1 MMTADSPLPPQR
13 PARARF
19 PRWMVLA
26 MYSAYPLGL
35 LLLEG
40 PAGLA
45 GHVAGLV
52 LITLSFVLAWRL
64 WQTPFWRA
72 GNQPDCAL
80 DERERALRDRAY
92 RRAYTI
98 AGTAVLLGLV
108 YVQLAFDSDDRIRYW
123 LPAGFDEA
131 SRLFWGAFLV
141 LITLPA
147 AILAWD
153 REALD

>member
-1 MMTADSPLPPQR
+1 MMTADPPLPPER
-13 PARARF
+13 PARTRF

-26 MYSAYPLGL
+26 IYAAYPMGL
-35 LLLEG
+35 ALLEG
-40 PAGLA
+40 TSGLV

-72 GNQPDCAL
+72 GNQPDSAL

-92 RRAYTI
+92 RRAYSI
-98 AGTAVLLGLV
+98 AGAAVLLGLV
-108 YVQLAFDSDDRIRYW
+108 YVQFAFDSDDRIRFW
-123 LPAGFDEA
+123 LPASFDEA

-141 LITLPA
+141 LVTLPA